1 MKKRGQVWIETVT
14 YTLVAL
20 VMIGLVLA
28 FAKPKIEEMQDQ
40 AVIQQSIK
48 MIKEIDSVIKEVG
61 EKGIGNKRKLE
72 INLKKG
78 EFKIDSE
85 NDTLIFYL
93 ESSYMYS
100 QPGQEYQ
107 EGNLNITTEE
117 KGKIYE
123 ITIKQQ
129 FSPKYNLTY
138 SLKEE
143 TKEIFKASTP
153 YFLFITNNGGT
164 INDNID
170 FELS

>member
-28 FAKPKIEEMQDQ
+28 FAKPKIEQMHDQ
-40 AVIQQSIK
+40 AIIEQSIK

-61 EKGIGNKRKLE
+61 ETGIGNKRKIE

-78 EFKIDSE
+78 ELEIDSL
-85 NDTLIFYL
+85 NNTIIFYL
-93 ESSYMYS
+93 EGTYMYS
-100 QPGQEYQ
+100 QPGLEYQ

-123 ITIKQQ
+123 ITIERQ
-129 FSPKYNLTY
+129 FTEYNLTY
-138 SLKEE
+138 FGKEE
-143 TKEIFKASTP
+143 SKKILKASTS
-153 YFLFITNNGGT
+153 YYLFVTNKGGES
-164 INDNID
+164 NNID
-170 FELS
+170 FELN